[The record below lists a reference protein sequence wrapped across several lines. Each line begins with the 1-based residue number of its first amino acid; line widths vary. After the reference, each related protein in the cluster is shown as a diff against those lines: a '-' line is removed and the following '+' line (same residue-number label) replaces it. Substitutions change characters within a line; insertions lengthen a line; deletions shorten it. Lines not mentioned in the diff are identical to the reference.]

1 MNKLQ
6 KQSQHTQYTQ
16 YMSKGILHKMHTQL
30 GDTCVQYSLDLGE
43 KNSSLNSLVQKHIT
57 ITHTGNIYCIECGC
71 KTNKSFAQGYCYR
84 CFTTSPHTEECVL
97 HPELCQ
103 AHIGIARD
111 MEYAQNHCL
120 IPHYVY
126 VAETS
131 DLKIGV
137 TRNTQ
142 IPTRW
147 IDQGAIQACIIA
159 QTPNRYTAGVIEVA
173 LKQYVADKTNWRK
186 MLVKTLPEYDLRH
199 EISIIQKYLHNYQ
212 EFLIKSEIQH
222 ITYPGSISS
231 AKIQS
236 VKLDTKPTISGI
248 LLAIKGQ
255 YLLFE
260 NGEVINIRSHGGYE
274 VTIIE

>member
-1 MNKLQ
+1 
-6 KQSQHTQYTQ
+6 
-16 YMSKGILHKMHTQL
+16 MSKGILHKMYAQL
-30 GDTCVQYSLDLGE
+30 VDSCVQYSLDLDNE
-43 KNSSLNSLVQKHIT
+43 TISLNSLINKHIT
-57 ITHTGNIYCIECGC
+57 LEFTGNIFCIECGC

-97 HPELCQ
+97 RPELCQ

-131 DLKIGV
+131 DIKIGV

-147 IDQGAIQACIIA
+147 IDQGALQACIIA

-173 LKQYVADKTNWRK
+173 LKQKVADKTNWRK
-186 MLVKTLPEYDLRH
+186 MLVKNTTEYDLRH
-199 EISIIQKYLHNYQ
+199 EISVIKNYLQDYS
-212 EFLIKSEIQH
+212 EFLIESEIQN
-222 ITYPGSISS
+222 ILYPGSISF

-236 VKLDTKPTISGI
+236 VKLDTKPSVSGI
-248 LLAIKGQ
+248 LKAVK
-255 YLLFE
+255 FHHVV
-260 NGEVINIRSHGGYE
+260 NG
-274 VTIIE
+274 

>member
-1 MNKLQ
+1 
-6 KQSQHTQYTQ
+6 
-16 YMSKGILHKMHTQL
+16 MSKGILHKMHTQL
-30 GDTCVQYSLDLGE
+30 GDTCVQYSLNFVD
-43 KNSSLNSLVQKHIT
+43 NNINLNSLINKQIT
-57 ITHTGNIYCIECGC
+57 IAYTGNIYCIECGC

-97 HPELCQ
+97 RPELCQ

-126 VAETS
+126 AAETS
-131 DLKIGV
+131 DIKIGV

-186 MLVKTLPEYDLRH
+186 MLVKTKPEYDLRH
-199 EISIIQKYLHNYQ
+199 EISIIQKYLHDYS
-212 EFLIKSEIQH
+212 EFLIDSTIQT
-222 ITYPGSISS
+222 IVYPGNLNA

-248 LLAIKGQ
+248 LQAIKGQ
-255 YLLFE
+255 YLLFDS
-260 NGEVINIRSHGGYE
+260 GEVMNIRSHGGYE
-274 VTIIE
+274 VAITE

>member
-1 MNKLQ
+1 
-6 KQSQHTQYTQ
+6 
-16 YMSKGILHKMHTQL
+16 MHTHIRNSCVEYSLEL
-30 GDTCVQYSLDLGE
+30 GD
-43 KNSSLNSLVQKHIT
+43 KNINLNSLINKHIT
-57 ITHTGNIYCIECGC
+57 LEFTGNIFCVECGC

-103 AHIGIARD
+103 AHHGIARD
-111 MEYAQNHCL
+111 LEYAQNHCL

-131 DLKIGV
+131 DIKIGV

-159 QTPNRYTAGVIEVA
+159 QTPNRYTAGVLEVA
-173 LKQYVADKTNWRK
+173 LKQKVADKTNWRK
-186 MLVKTLPEYDLRH
+186 MLVKNTPEYDLHH
-199 EISIIQKYLHNYQ
+199 EISKIKNYLQDYSQ
-212 EFLIKSEIQH
+212 FLIDSEIQT
-222 ITYPGSISS
+222 IVYPGNLNA

-248 LLAIKGQ
+248 LQAIKGQ

-260 NGEVINIRSHGGYE
+260 SGDVINIRSHGGYE
-274 VTIIE
+274 VTITK